1 MIYTAPVRNVFYVG
15 LNITRGLCPGNL
27 DFFGSQMALA
37 YRLVPFQAQ
46 KSLDYQ
52 GPPS

>member
-1 MIYTAPVRNVFYVG
+1 MIYTAPVPNVFYVG

-27 DFFGSQMALA
+27 EFFVPQME
-37 YRLVPFQAQ
+37 
-46 KSLDYQ
+46 SLDFQ